1 MPFDVFGTPGENVKR
16 EGIHTDDL
24 AAPFSSVQRHACARV
39 YTASHRRPR
48 PLSDG
53 RWCRGFRRMLLNL
66 VAAWNPGGVI
76 DAKLPT
82 QPKRYRGRP
91 RTTWD

>member
-24 AAPFSSVQRHACARV
+24 AAPFSSVQKHACARV

-53 RWCRGFRRMLLNL
+53 RWYRGFTRMAPRGPRQHKWRR
-66 VAAWNPGGVI
+66 
-76 DAKLPT
+76 
-82 QPKRYRGRP
+82 RP
-91 RTTWD
+91 RPRP